1 MGKKS
6 KIIFTCSTNQTNTS
20 LIPKTGR
27 WTKEE
32 HQRFLIGCYL
42 YRNDWKRLQTY
53 IKTRTIPQIRSH
65 AQKYLIKLSRKYSIK
80 LSQKKFTHKKSKH
93 LLCSYLSGKKSEE
106 KLDASK
112 MDKYDKTIFEIFNY
126 YNRDFYM
133 SNLSNTSSSS
143 IMEDNNNNS
152 ILNNNNGINNFN
164 ENILPINNET
174 DNKYTFSSPYK
185 EGDLSKENNN
195 TSVFLG
201 ENGCSIIANNMCNKI
216 NYIQNIS
223 LFNQQIYPGY
233 SQIPLN
239 NYLFSNQPC
248 IYVNYNNNFP
258 IYKVNRNAINLENG
272 YFQTFHI

>member
-174 DNKYTFSSPYK
+174 DNKYKFSSPYK
-185 EGDLSKENNN
+185 EGDLSK
-195 TSVFLG
+195 
-201 ENGCSIIANNMCNKI
+201 
-216 NYIQNIS
+216 
-223 LFNQQIYPGY
+223 
-233 SQIPLN
+233 
-239 NYLFSNQPC
+239 
-248 IYVNYNNNFP
+248 
-258 IYKVNRNAINLENG
+258 
-272 YFQTFHI
+272 